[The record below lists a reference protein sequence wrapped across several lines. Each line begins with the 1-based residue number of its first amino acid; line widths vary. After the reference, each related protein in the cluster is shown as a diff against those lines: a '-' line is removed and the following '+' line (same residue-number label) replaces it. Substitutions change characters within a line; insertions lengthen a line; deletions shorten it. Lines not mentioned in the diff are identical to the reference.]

1 VWRGDGSGKELLTKW
16 NQRTAAATRQE
27 AEVPDANE
35 PTRQYVQQETTQE
48 LIDRQ
53 SEESFPVFMGGI
65 SPAKRNLVIGERDEA
80 SIGDSNA
87 MSVGTEVAKHLFG
100 SAERWFAIDNPAW
113 NEELA
118 DETAKQFGLGQAS
131 EQAVEL

>member
-1 VWRGDGSGKELLTKW
+1 
-16 NQRTAAATRQE
+16 
-27 AEVPDANE
+27 VPDANE
-35 PTRQYVQQETTQE
+35 PTRQHVQQESTQE

-53 SEESFPVFMGGI
+53 SEESFPVFMGGV

-80 SIGDSNA
+80 VIGNRHP
-87 MSVGTEVAKHLFG
+87 MSVGAEVAKHLFG
-100 SAERWFAIDNPAW
+100 AAERWFAIDYPAW

-118 DETAKQFGLGQAS
+118 DETSKQSGLGQAS